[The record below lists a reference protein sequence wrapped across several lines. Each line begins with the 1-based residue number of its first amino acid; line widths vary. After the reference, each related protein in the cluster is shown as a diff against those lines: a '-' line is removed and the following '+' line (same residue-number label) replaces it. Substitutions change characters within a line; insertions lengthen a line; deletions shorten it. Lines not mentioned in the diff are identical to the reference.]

1 MIEDKNVKLNDQ
13 TRWDLYA
20 QRIGEPKRF
29 EDWKSR
35 VCVYLFLAALAV
47 GGAVG
52 LWMFLTKRVG

>member
-35 VCVYLFLAALAV
+35 AYVYSFLAALAV